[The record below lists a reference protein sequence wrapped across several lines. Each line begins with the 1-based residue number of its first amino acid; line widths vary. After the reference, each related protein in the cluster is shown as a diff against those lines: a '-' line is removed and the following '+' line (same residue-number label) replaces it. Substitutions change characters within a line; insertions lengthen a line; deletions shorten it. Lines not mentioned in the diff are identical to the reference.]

1 MPREDAAWIAGETGV
16 KELEMVILG
25 AGPGGLAAAVEA
37 ARAGLSVTLLD
48 ESPKPGG
55 QIFRQFQ
62 EGFQVTNPGMLGHD
76 YARGRKLLSEFETVR
91 DQVELLDNAVVWA
104 LSEGN
109 ELAFY
114 RGDASYSVRY
124 KKMII
129 AAGAYDRPVP
139 FPGWTLPGVLTAG
152 GAQSLVKTQRVL
164 PGENFL
170 LVGTGPLQLALANQ
184 IADAGG
190 SVKAVAEAGRIED
203 WFGLIKGALGQ
214 WQLLGDAVHY
224 LYGVRKAGIPLLRNH
239 IIVEA
244 HGHGQVEE
252 AVVAEVDKNW
262 RPKPGPYH
270 TFKVDT
276 LCVGYGFVPS
286 VELTRLAECE
296 HRYDPLLGGWI
307 PVRNDRMETT
317 APDVYAVG
325 DCTGIAG
332 SLVAI
337 EEGRIAGLAAAQR
350 LGHLTPM
357 EARDRMAPSRERLAG
372 LKRLR
377 QVLDRISMPRPGL
390 YELAKDDTIVC
401 RCEEITLGEVKAA
414 LADGATDMKEVKR
427 MTRVGMGNCQGR
439 MCGPALQEIIAGEK
453 GLSPDRIG
461 YLNPRPPVRPI
472 PLGVLAGH
480 AELHVAI

>member
-1 MPREDAAWIAGETGV
+1 L
-16 KELEMVILG
+16 KELELVILG
-25 AGPGGLAAAVEA
+25 AGPGGLAAAVDA
-37 ARAGLSVTLLD
+37 ARAGVSVTLLD
-48 ESPKPGG
+48 ENPKPGG
-55 QIFRQFQ
+55 QIFRQFRD
-62 EGFQVTNPGMLGHD
+62 GFQVTNPSMLGHD
-76 YARGRKLLSEFETVR
+76 FVRGHQLLSEFDRVR
-91 DQVELLDNAVVWA
+91 DRVEILDNSVVWA

-114 RGDASYSVRY
+114 RGDDSYSVRY
-124 KKMII
+124 KKMVI

-139 FPGWTLPGVLTAG
+139 FPGWTLPGVFTAG

-164 PGENFL
+164 PGGNFL
-170 LVGTGPLQLALANQ
+170 LAGTGPLQLALANQ
-184 IADAGG
+184 ITNAGG
-190 SVKAVAEAGRIED
+190 RVVAITEAGRVEN
-203 WFGLIKGALGQ
+203 WFGLIRGALGQ
-214 WQLLGDAVHY
+214 WRLLGDAVHY
-224 LYGVRKAGIPLLRNH
+224 LYGVRKAGIPLWRNH
-239 IIVEA
+239 IVVEA
-244 HGHGQVEE
+244 RGHGQVEE

-262 RPKPGPYH
+262 RPKPGTYH
-270 TFKVDT
+270 TVKVDT

-296 HRYDPLLGGWI
+296 HRYEPLLGGWI
-307 PVRNDRMETT
+307 PVRNDRMQTT
-317 APDVYAVG
+317 VPDVYAVG

-337 EEGRIAGLAAAQR
+337 EEGRIAGLGAARR
-350 LGHLTPM
+350 LGHLTSM
-357 EARDRMAPSRERLAG
+357 EARGRMAPSRQRLAG
-372 LKRLR
+372 LQRLR
-377 QVLDRISMPRPGL
+377 EVLDRISVPRPGL

-427 MTRVGMGNCQGR
+427 MTRMGMGNCQGR
-439 MCGPALQEIIAGEK
+439 MCGPAMQEIIAREK

-480 AELHVAI
+480 REMQT

>member
-1 MPREDAAWIAGETGV
+1 L
-16 KELEMVILG
+16 KELELVILG

-37 ARAGLSVTLLD
+37 ARAGVRVTVLD
-48 ESPKPGG
+48 ETPKPGG
-55 QIFRQFQ
+55 QIFRQFH
-62 EGFQVTNPGMLGHD
+62 EGFQVTSPGMLGHD
-76 YARGRKLLSEFETVR
+76 YARGRKLLAEFETVR
-91 DQVELLDNAVVWA
+91 EGVEVLDNAVAWA

-109 ELAFY
+109 ELAFC

-139 FPGWTLPGVLTAG
+139 FPGWTLPGVFTAG

-190 SVKAVAEAGRIED
+190 RVVAIAEAGRVDD
-203 WFGLIKGALGQ
+203 WIGLFRGALGQ
-214 WQLLGDAVHY
+214 WQLVSDAIHY
-224 LYGVRKAGIPLLRNH
+224 LCGIRRAGIPLWRNH

-244 HGHGQVEE
+244 RGNEQVEE
-252 AVVAEVDKNW
+252 AVVAEVDRNW
-262 RPKPGPYH
+262 RPKPGTYRNL
-270 TFKVDT
+270 KVDT
-276 LCVGYGFVPS
+276 ICVGYGFVPS

-296 HRYDPLLGGWI
+296 HRYEPRLGGWI
-307 PVRNDRMETT
+307 PVRNDSMETT
-317 APDVYAVG
+317 VPDVSAVG

-337 EEGRIAGLAAAQR
+337 EEGRVAGLAAAQR
-350 LGHLTPM
+350 LGHLTSA
-357 EARDRMAPSRERLAG
+357 EAAKRMAPSRERLAG
-372 LKRLR
+372 LHRLR
-377 QVLDRISMPRPGL
+377 RVLDRISVPRPGL
-390 YELAKDDTIVC
+390 YELAKDDTIMC

-427 MTRVGMGNCQGR
+427 MTRMGMGNCQGR
-439 MCGPALQEIIAGEK
+439 MCGPSMQEIIAREK
-453 GLSPDRIG
+453 GRSPDQFG
-461 YLNPRPPVRPI
+461 HLNPRPPVRPI
-472 PLGVLAGH
+472 PLGVLSGH
-480 AELHVAI
+480 RELQ

>member
-1 MPREDAAWIAGETGV
+1 L
-16 KELEMVILG
+16 KELKLVILG

-37 ARAGLSVTLLD
+37 ARAGLRVTLLD
-48 ESPKPGG
+48 ENLKPGG
-55 QIFRQFQ
+55 QIFRQFRD
-62 EGFQVTNPGMLGHD
+62 GFHVTNPGMLGHD
-76 YARGRKLLSEFETVR
+76 YVRGRKLLSEFETVR
-91 DQVELLDNAVVWA
+91 DQVELLDNAVAWA

-129 AAGAYDRPVP
+129 ASGAYDRPVP
-139 FPGWTLPGVLTAG
+139 FPGWTLPGVFTAG

-170 LVGTGPLQLALANQ
+170 LAGTGPLQLALANQ

-190 SVKAVAEAGRIED
+190 SVKAIAEAGRIEE
-203 WFGLIKGALGQ
+203 WLGLIKGALGQ
-214 WQLLGDAVHY
+214 WQLLSDAVHY
-224 LYGVRKAGIPLLRNH
+224 LYGVRKARIPLLRNH

-244 HGHGQVEE
+244 RGHGQVEE

-262 RPKPGPYH
+262 RPKPGTYR
-270 TFKVDT
+270 TLKVDT

-286 VELTRLAECE
+286 VELTRLAECK
-296 HRYDPLLGGWI
+296 HRYEPLLGGWI
-307 PVRNDRMETT
+307 PVRNECMETT
-317 APDVYAVG
+317 SPDVYAVG

-332 SLVAI
+332 GLVAI

-350 LGHLTPM
+350 LGHLTPT
-357 EARDRMAPSRERLAG
+357 EARERMAPSRERLAG

-377 QVLDRISMPRPGL
+377 EVLDRISVPRPGL
-390 YELAKDDTIVC
+390 YELAKADTIVC

-414 LADGATDMKEVKR
+414 LADGATAMKEVKR
-427 MTRVGMGNCQGR
+427 MTRMGMGNCQGR

-453 GLSPDRIG
+453 GFSPDRIG

-480 AELHVAI
+480 RELGSTI

>member
-1 MPREDAAWIAGETGV
+1 
-16 KELEMVILG
+16 
-25 AGPGGLAAAVEA
+25 
-37 ARAGLSVTLLD
+37 
-48 ESPKPGG
+48 
-55 QIFRQFQ
+55 
-62 EGFQVTNPGMLGHD
+62 
-76 YARGRKLLSEFETVR
+76 
-91 DQVELLDNAVVWA
+91 

-114 RGDASYSVRY
+114 RGDDSYSVRY
-124 KKMII
+124 KKMVI

-170 LVGTGPLQLALANQ
+170 LAGTGPLQLALANQ

-190 SVKAVAEAGRIED
+190 HVVAIAEAGHIES

-214 WQLLGDAVHY
+214 WQLLGDAGQY
-224 LYGVRKAGIPLLRNH
+224 LYGVRRAGIPLWRNH
-239 IIVEA
+239 MIVEA
-244 HGHGQVEE
+244 RGQGQLEE

-262 RPKPGPYH
+262 RPKPGTYR
-270 TFKVDT
+270 TVKVDT

-286 VELTRLAECE
+286 VELTRFAECE

-307 PVRNDRMETT
+307 PIRNDHMETT
-317 APDVYAVG
+317 VRDVYAVG

-350 LGHLTPM
+350 LGHLTAM
-357 EARDRMAPSRERLAG
+357 EARERMAPSREHLAG
-372 LKRLR
+372 LQRLR
-377 QVLDRISMPRPGL
+377 EVLDRISVPRPGL

-414 LADGATDMKEVKR
+414 LADGAADMKEVKR
-427 MTRVGMGNCQGR
+427 MTRIGMGNCQGR
-439 MCGPALQEIIAGEK
+439 MCGPAMQEIIAREK
-453 GLSPDRIG
+453 GLPPDRVG
-461 YLNPRPPVRPI
+461 FLNPRPPVRPI
-472 PLGVLAGH
+472 RLGILAGH
-480 AELHVAI
+480 RELGSTI